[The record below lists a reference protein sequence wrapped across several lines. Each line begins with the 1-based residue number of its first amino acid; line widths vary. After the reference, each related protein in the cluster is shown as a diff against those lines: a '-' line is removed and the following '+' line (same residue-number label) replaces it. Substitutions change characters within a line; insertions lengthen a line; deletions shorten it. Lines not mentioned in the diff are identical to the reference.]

1 MNSIP
6 SARARRTTLLI
17 WLVLLG
23 LLLAWHLAPGEGA
36 LGMMVLAL
44 VALPLLAPL
53 PGLWRGTRRT
63 YRWAPLTLAPALA
76 WSLTEILANPPARG
90 FAVACAL
97 LAFISL
103 AAVVATL
110 RSMPARG

>member
-1 MNSIP
+1 MNSVP
-6 SARARRTTLLI
+6 SARARRSTLLT

-23 LLLAWHLAPGEGA
+23 LLLAWHLAPGEAA
-36 LGMMVLAL
+36 LGATVLAV

-90 FAVACAL
+90 FAIACGL
-97 LAFISL
+97 LGFVSL

-110 RSMPARG
+110 RSMPGRG